1 MKNSSGQLAVHKL
14 ECEFIPPL
22 DLPETWGLAW
32 DRQIEAALAWQSV
45 GGDLETGFEQ
55 SRGNNVRQF
64 VDRRTRS
71 VIIDF
76 PDRRKAA

>member
-1 MKNSSGQLAVHKL
+1 MQNSTGQLAAHRL

-22 DLPETWGLAW
+22 DLPQTWGLAW
-32 DRQIEAALAWQSV
+32 DRQIEVALAWQTV
-45 GGDLETGFEQ
+45 GGNVDAAFDR
-55 SRGNNVRQF
+55 SRPSNVRQF

-71 VIIDF
+71 MIIDF

>member
-1 MKNSSGQLAVHKL
+1 MQISTGQLAANKL

-32 DRQIEAALAWQSV
+32 DRQIEAALAWQTAAGNV
-45 GGDLETGFEQ
+45 DTGFGQ
-55 SRGNNVRQF
+55 LRGNNVRQF
-64 VDRRTRS
+64 TDRRVRS
-71 VIIDF
+71 MIIDF

>member
-1 MKNSSGQLAVHKL
+1 MQISTGQLAANKF

-22 DLPETWGLAW
+22 DLPETWGLPW
-32 DRQIEAALAWQSV
+32 DRQIEAAMAWQMA
-45 GGDLETGFEQ
+45 GGNADTGFEQ

-64 VDRRTRS
+64 VDRRVRN